1 MVVTD
6 LIRYFE
12 AWCCN
17 LSLLVGV
24 GGVVGGWKEG
34 YQVSNDQSWRPGG
47 SGH

>member
-24 GGVVGGWKEG
+24 GGSGWGLEG
-34 YQVSNDQSWRPGG
+34 RVSGVK
-47 SGH
+47 